1 MDSFLWAFP
10 DSKNGGYECNHGSVS
25 AYSDSNVVKGF
36 QLKDTSLD
44 YNVVDLP
51 LTSNVSDP
59 VIHCTDVSN
68 RLDRD
73 SADENG
79 FSDAV
84 LRFVNQV
91 LMEDDSEDKDCTIQD
106 FTLHAAEK
114 SFYEIL
120 NEKYPSLPS
129 QPLHHDDPSSSLDEC
144 ITHCCSNCSGSSI
157 SPNNSIESSM
167 ITDLHKYESSQIHNP
182 YIDHTLPTNSQSFCS
197 SGSSGHTGLVESL
210 LNPVL
215 ESRSSWQFNKG
226 IEETEKIL
234 SLEKNG
240 NLVDQF
246 YSEASKSGSSLT
258 YFENQGLTHP
268 VSKEKVLK
276 VKPDPEK
283 DEVDLPDSSLLKGR
297 KNHHREESD
306 LEEGRSNKHLAVYTE
321 ESVLHEMFD
330 KVLSLYGNNAE
341 SGLNPRDGGAFL
353 NGSSWES
360 QQNELTKGLN
370 CEMIYAKKGV
380 SKREAVDMRNLLI
393 QCMQSVANNDHQSAR
408 KLLRQIRWRSSPR
421 GDGSQRMAH
430 YFANSLEARL
440 VGTGSS
446 ENRALAASMS
456 YVDVLKAYKLFLST
470 FPFMESSHF
479 FATQMVMER
488 AAKVTSL
495 HIIHFGAMSGV
506 QWIPLI
512 QRLSTRPGGS
522 PKLRI
527 TGIDFPQVGFRPA
540 ARVNE
545 TGCRLAKYCE
555 KFNVPFEYNGIAQK
569 WETVNVED
577 LGIEKDEL
585 LVVNCLYH
593 LMHILDETIMQHSP
607 RDAVLNLILR
617 INPDIF
623 IHGIVNGNYN
633 SPFFVSRFREA
644 LFHFS
649 AFFDML
655 EANVPRENHERMV
668 FERDIWGKEI
678 LNVVAC
684 EGLERTERPE
694 TYKHW
699 QIRMLRAGFK
709 QLLLNQEIVKQ
720 IRTRVK
726 SNYHKDFFV
735 DDASQWMLSG
745 WKGRALF
752 ALSCWKPA

>member
-1 MDSFLWAFP
+1 
-10 DSKNGGYECNHGSVS
+10 
-25 AYSDSNVVKGF
+25 
-36 QLKDTSLD
+36 
-44 YNVVDLP
+44 
-51 LTSNVSDP
+51 
-59 VIHCTDVSN
+59 
-68 RLDRD
+68 
-73 SADENG
+73 
-79 FSDAV
+79 
-84 LRFVNQV
+84 
-91 LMEDDSEDKDCTIQD
+91 
-106 FTLHAAEK
+106 
-114 SFYEIL
+114 
-120 NEKYPSLPS
+120 
-129 QPLHHDDPSSSLDEC
+129 
-144 ITHCCSNCSGSSI
+144 
-157 SPNNSIESSM
+157 
-167 ITDLHKYESSQIHNP
+167 
-182 YIDHTLPTNSQSFCS
+182 
-197 SGSSGHTGLVESL
+197 
-210 LNPVL
+210 
-215 ESRSSWQFNKG
+215 
-226 IEETEKIL
+226 
-234 SLEKNG
+234 
-240 NLVDQF
+240 
-246 YSEASKSGSSLT
+246 
-258 YFENQGLTHP
+258 
-268 VSKEKVLK
+268 
-276 VKPDPEK
+276 
-283 DEVDLPDSSLLKGR
+283 
-297 KNHHREESD
+297 
-306 LEEGRSNKHLAVYTE
+306 
-321 ESVLHEMFD
+321 
-330 KVLSLYGNNAE
+330 
-341 SGLNPRDGGAFL
+341 
-353 NGSSWES
+353 
-360 QQNELTKGLN
+360 
-370 CEMIYAKKGV
+370 
-380 SKREAVDMRNLLI
+380 MRNLLI

-421 GDGSQRMAH
+421 VMGPKGWH

-446 ENRALAASMS
+446 ENRALAAIIT
-456 YVDVLKAYKLFLST
+456 FLCNPNDYGTGCQSNK
-470 FPFMESSHF
+470 SSHYSF
-479 FATQMVMER
+479 R
-488 AAKVTSL
+488 
-495 HIIHFGAMSGV
+495 AMSGI
-506 QWIPLI
+506 QWIPLFSVSQQDRWI
-512 QRLSTRPGGS
+512 SQAASRNRLSTSG
-522 PKLRI
+522 
-527 TGIDFPQVGFRPA
+527 FPPA
-540 ARVNE
+540 ARVM
-545 TGCRLAKYCE
+545 TKQDVAAKYCD

-678 LNVVAC
+678 LNVIAC

-709 QLLLNQEIVKQ
+709 QLPLNQEIIKQ

-726 SNYHKDFFV
+726 SKYHKDFFV